1 MTYQKYRPEKVIVEE
16 RVWDLPWTQEILARL
31 KGIPVRK
38 IQTIEDEAQAYR
50 EAEISPEEARKTLA
64 LAKQSGKFLKPCPGT
79 QNYVCCGYYFL
90 NLATNCDVNCTY
102 CILQGYLNIPFMVV
116 YTNIE
121 DAFRELDGVLGE
133 YKFPLYRI
141 GTGELTDSLTL
152 EHVTHMSEK
161 LVPFFVEKKNAI
173 LELKTKTTQIENL
186 LHLNHRRKVVVS
198 WSLNP
203 DEIIR
208 TEEKNA
214 PSLAERLKA
223 ARKVDDAGYRLG
235 FHFDPMI
242 DYPNWETGYREVV
255 DRLFDA
261 VHSENFAWISLGAL
275 RYPAAMDR
283 VIRENHPESR
293 IVLGELLPGKDGK
306 LRYFRAL
313 RQKMFRKMV
322 EWIHAHDPNVTV
334 YFCMESPEVWQYAFK
349 EQVLQRCPLPKMLD
363 KSVFEWVK

>member
-1 MTYQKYRPEKVIVEE
+1 MAYQKYFPEKILVEE
-16 RVWDLPWTQEILARL
+16 RVWHLPWTQEILSRL
-31 KGIPVRK
+31 EEIPVRK
-38 IQTIEDEAQAYR
+38 IATVEEEAQKVR
-50 EAEISPEEARKTLA
+50 EAGIPASEAKRTLA

-90 NLATNCDVNCTY
+90 NVATNCDVNCTY

-121 DAFRELDGVLGE
+121 DAFRELEQVLGKC
-133 YKFPLYRI
+133 KFPLYRI

-152 EHVTHMSEK
+152 EHLTHMSEK
-161 LVPFFVEKKNAI
+161 LVPFFVKQKNAI

-186 LHLNHRRKVVVS
+186 LHLDHRRKVVVS

-214 PSLAERLKA
+214 PSLSERLEA
-223 ARKVDDAGYRLG
+223 AKKVDAAGYRLG

-242 DYPNWETGYREVV
+242 HYPDWETGYRETV
-255 DRLFDA
+255 DRLFEA
-261 VHSENFAWISLGAL
+261 VHPENIAWISLGAL
-275 RYPAAMDR
+275 RYPAPMDR
-283 VIRENHPESR
+283 VIRENHPDSR
-293 IVLGELLPGKDGK
+293 IVLGELLSGKDGK
-306 LRYFRAL
+306 LRYFRPI

-322 EWIHAHDPNVTV
+322 EWVKNRAPDVTV
-334 YFCMESPEVWQYAFK
+334 YFCMESPEVWEYAFRK
-349 EQVLQRCPLPKMLD
+349 PVLRQCPLPKMLD
-363 KSVFEWVK
+363 KAVFEWVK